1 MRKDFAAVAGRWQ
14 AAKPGKRGTKI
25 CGVTR
30 CAGEWQIQ
38 KKLAAMIRGR
48 ARSSLARSVDGW
60 LAEWLGVRA
69 IGIMGIKAGLSNL
82 FSRLDRQCSHPG
94 RNGTL
99 TRQNT
104 VKMFAAKTLDSLDE
118 KRFTTIASTWIRRR
132 IDRSCYHERAGSSGK
147 HGTNRFSPS
156 LDLGFSDIHKTS
168 VEKVRTLRKKLAPLI
183 TQYLKRLYL

>member
-1 MRKDFAAVAGRWQ
+1 M
-14 AAKPGKRGTKI
+14 
-25 CGVTR
+25 
-30 CAGEWQIQ
+30 E
-38 KKLAAMIRGR
+38 
-48 ARSSLARSVDGW
+48 
-60 LAEWLGVRA
+60 
-69 IGIMGIKAGLSNL
+69 IKAGLSNL

-94 RNGTL
+94 RDGTL
-99 TRQNT
+99 TRQT
-104 VKMFAAKTLDSLDE
+104 TAKMFAAKTMDDLD
-118 KRFTTIASTWIRRR
+118 KRRFTTIASTWIRRL